1 MAKAVFITQCNV
13 SVGTGHLKRCLVL
26 AEELQLLNIAPLFW
40 LVDSSPGRL
49 LEQPGHSY
57 KLLSLDDSLASIQEI
72 TNTPDA
78 DEYII
83 IVDCDIESLHG
94 EGLQRSIIQK
104 GAKLMY
110 IAFSDRYYYEAHI
123 IHNQNPRALEL
134 DYKTAAHTQ
143 RLLGLDY
150 VILDKAFDVALKK
163 NTPIPY
169 EKPILITFGGSDE
182 PGRTLFLLEV
192 LDSIPLPGAH
202 FIIVLG
208 SLYKEKDRL
217 LSFLETNFRY
227 PHELH
232 IDTHKM
238 AELMGKSKIAF
249 TSGGLTAW
257 ELAVF
262 GIPNAIISFSPRE
275 RISAEYLDRVRLARH
290 IGPFEEG
297 HLPALRSEIITYME
311 HMDWQKERTPNP
323 LVNIN
328 GKKRVAA
335 EIAKLF

>member
-1 MAKAVFITQCNV
+1 
-13 SVGTGHLKRCLVL
+13 
-26 AEELQLLNIAPLFW
+26 
-40 LVDSSPGRL
+40 
-49 LEQPGHSY
+49 
-57 KLLSLDDSLASIQEI
+57 
-72 TNTPDA
+72 
-78 DEYII
+78 
-83 IVDCDIESLHG
+83 
-94 EGLQRSIIQK
+94 
-104 GAKLMY
+104 MY

-150 VILDKAFDVALKK
+150 VILDKAFDAALKK